1 MLATRAPSDTR
12 PVLMMT
18 ADQGKFGRIG
28 EVRRAWVPP
37 GIRPRVTKQIVQ
49 EYIYAFAAVAPAL
62 GAMTTL
68 VLPYTNTEMMNLFLR
83 QVAMEF
89 ADYFIIMQ
97 VDGATYHH
105 SAGVVVPENIRLI
118 EQPARSLKLNP
129 TGHIWEEVREK
140 HFYNKVFDSLDT
152 ITDFLCQ
159 SLQELMLAPA
169 KVSSMTYFPD
179 LRIVL

>member
-1 MLATRAPSDTR
+1 
-12 PVLMMT
+12 
-18 ADQGKFGRIG
+18 
-28 EVRRAWVPP
+28 
-37 GIRPRVTKQIVQ
+37 
-49 EYIYAFAAVAPAL
+49 
-62 GAMTTL
+62 
-68 VLPYTNTEMMNLFLR
+68 
-83 QVAMEF
+83 
-89 ADYFIIMQ
+89 MQ

-118 EQPARSLKLNP
+118 EQPARSLKLKP